1 MNRLF
6 GFDVTLKDLM
16 NLGERAKEVKKLE
29 AILVFLRMF
38 WYDLKGE
45 ELEESESE
53 RWNNIR
59 VGSID
64 VYLNEDKNL
73 CMEFVTRFQ
82 FQSSPQILNW
92 LEELKND

>member
-1 MNRLF
+1 MDKLF
-6 GFDVTLKDLM
+6 SFDVTLKDLM
-16 NLGERAKEVKKLE
+16 NLGERAKDVKKLE
-29 AILVFLRMF
+29 LVLGFLQMF
-38 WYDLKGE
+38 WYNDSGN
-45 ELEESESE
+45 ELEDEEQH

-64 VYLNEDKNL
+64 VYLNKDKNL

-92 LEELKND
+92 FEELKNV

>member
-1 MNRLF
+1 MNKLF
-6 GFDVTLKDLM
+6 SFDVTLKDLM
-16 NLGERAKEVKKLE
+16 NLGERAKEFKKLE
-29 AILVFLRMF
+29 AVLGLLQMF
-38 WYDLKGE
+38 WYDLPDE
-45 ELEESESE
+45 ALEEVEQN

-64 VYLNEDKNL
+64 VFLDEHKHL

-82 FQSSPQILNW
+82 FQNSPQILSW

>member
-1 MNRLF
+1 MDKLF
-6 GFDVTLKDLM
+6 SFDVTLKDLM

-29 AILVFLRMF
+29 ATLALLQMF
-38 WYDLKGE
+38 WYDLPNE
-45 ELEESESE
+45 ALEEKEQE

-64 VYLNEDKNL
+64 VFLDEHKHL

-82 FQSSPQILNW
+82 FQNSPQILNW
-92 LEELKND
+92 LEGLKDV